1 MPGENLD
8 LQKRMKSIGNGENVY
23 KFNFQIATLS
33 IRSFKS
39 KDNNNAL
46 LGIQH
51 I

>member
-8 LQKRMKSIGNGENVY
+8 LQKRMRSIGNGENVD
-23 KFNFQIATLS
+23 KFNFQISNLS
-33 IRSFKS
+33 IIFKS
-39 KDNNNAL
+39 KDNNNVL